1 MRIFFQRQKKEREKI
16 GNTYKK
22 KKKFKKKRE
31 KVGNKRKG
39 RKIKERKRKI
49 AGKKSCSSNKLL

>member
-1 MRIFFQRQKKEREKI
+1 MEHIKKEK
-16 GNTYKK
+16 
-22 KKKFKKKRE
+22 E

-49 AGKKSCSSNKLL
+49 SEGKKSQVE